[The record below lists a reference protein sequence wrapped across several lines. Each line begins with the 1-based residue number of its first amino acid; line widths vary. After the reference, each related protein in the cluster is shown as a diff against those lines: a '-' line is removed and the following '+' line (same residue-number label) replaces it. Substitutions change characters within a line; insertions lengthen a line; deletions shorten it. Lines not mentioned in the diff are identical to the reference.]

1 MQALKYLKDKE
12 MEKVQMELLEI
23 NRRIREQVWICPMAW
38 IWLSDITVQ
47 FLFVY
52 T

>member
-23 NRRIREQVWICPMAW
+23 NRRIREQVWI
-38 IWLSDITVQ
+38 LSHGRN
-47 FLFVY
+47 LA
-52 T
+52 